1 MKKIFILAL
10 LVFVLVGCS
19 NNPRRQD
26 YQAFMDEKVESPF
39 FQVPALNQ
47 KDFTDR
53 TWILLAE
60 SKNKLWFYEP
70 YTLTEDEE
78 GVVAFDAFFSPREQN
93 NLQLFNA
100 TIVGPYRQ
108 KIDCFGNHQW
118 SETLYTKNVV
128 PKDPDAV
135 DIKPVNGSGWVKIK
149 GRTAMA
155 YVRTRVC
162 GRKFIDDQNIN
173 YFLFQTSPMSLA
185 QARKEVIRDTA
196 QYQKETQLAKEA
208 EEKSKAQIDATTQKS
223 TTSTIPVE
231 PPPPPLVEVLPEK
244 TPVFYEVINNEVVL
258 IDAKNDV
265 RQMKLSSY
273 LMEKDFPK
281 QADYLFTANCQSNT
295 YNLVVQGA
303 VEKSGA
309 ANIVKDAIGAKDSMA
324 AVAFNRACDKHG
336 AYMKVINRGAR

>member
-1 MKKIFILAL
+1 MKKLFILVLLGAL
-10 LVFVLVGCS
+10 LAGCS
-19 NNPRRQD
+19 NTPRRQD
-26 YQAFMDEKVESPF
+26 YQAFMDEEVESPF
-39 FQVPALNQ
+39 FKVPALNQ
-47 KDFTDR
+47 KDFADR

-60 SKNKLWFYEP
+60 SKTKLWFYDP

-118 SETLYTKNVV
+118 SETLYTKNLV
-128 PKDPDAV
+128 PKDPNAV

-149 GRTAMA
+149 GRTAIA
-155 YVRTRVC
+155 YVRNRVC

-173 YFLFQTSPMSLA
+173 YFLFQTNPISLV

-196 QYQKETQLAKEA
+196 QYQKEMQLAKEA
-208 EEKSKAQIDATTQKS
+208 EKRAKSQKDMPGQKS
-223 TTSTIPVE
+223 AVSTIPAE
-231 PPPPPLVEVLPEK
+231 SPPPPLLEVPSEK
-244 TPVFYEVINNEVVL
+244 TPVFYEVVNNEIAV
-258 IDAKNDV
+258 IDVKNDV

-273 LMEKDFPK
+273 SMEKNFPK

-295 YNLVVQGA
+295 YSLLVQGA
-303 VEKSGA
+303 GEKSGGVGVTKE
-309 ANIVKDAIGAKDSMA
+309 NIGAKDSFG
-324 AVAFNRACDKHG
+324 AVAFNRACGKHG
-336 AYMKVINRGAR
+336 AYMKVTNKGVR

>member
-1 MKKIFILAL
+1 MKKLLILVL
-10 LVFVLVGCS
+10 LGVVLAGCS
-19 NNPRRQD
+19 NTPRRQD
-26 YQAFMDEKVESPF
+26 YQAFMDEEVESPF
-39 FQVPALNQ
+39 FKVPAVNQ
-47 KDFTDR
+47 KDFADR

-60 SKNKLWFYEP
+60 SKTKLWFYDP

-118 SETLYTKNVV
+118 SETLYTKNLV
-128 PKDPDAV
+128 PKDPNAV
-135 DIKPVNGSGWVKIK
+135 DIKPVNGSGWIKIK

-173 YFLFQTSPMSLA
+173 YFLFQTNPISLV

-196 QYQKETQLAKEA
+196 QYQKEMQLAKEA
-208 EEKSKAQIDATTQKS
+208 EERAKAQKDMPGQKS
-223 TTSTIPVE
+223 AVSTIPAE
-231 PPPPPLVEVLPEK
+231 PPPPPSVEVPSEK
-244 TPVFYEVINNEVVL
+244 PPVFYEVVNNEVAV

-265 RQMKLSSY
+265 RQMRLSSY

-295 YNLVVQGA
+295 YSLVVQGA
-303 VEKSGA
+303 GEKSGGV
-309 ANIVKDAIGAKDSMA
+309 NVVKENIGAKDSFS

-336 AYMKVINRGAR
+336 AYMKIINRGAR

>member
-1 MKKIFILAL
+1 MKKLFILVL
-10 LVFVLVGCS
+10 LGVVLTGCS
-19 NNPRRQD
+19 NTPRRQD
-26 YQAFMDEKVESPF
+26 YQAFMDEEVESPF
-39 FQVPALNQ
+39 FKVPAINQ
-47 KDFTDR
+47 KDFADR

-60 SKNKLWFYEP
+60 SKTKLWFYDP

-118 SETLYTKNVV
+118 SETLYTKNLV
-128 PKDPDAV
+128 PKDPNAV

-173 YFLFQTSPMSLA
+173 YFLFQTSPMSLV

-196 QYQKETQLAKEA
+196 QYQKEMQLAKEA
-208 EEKSKAQIDATTQKS
+208 EERAKAQKDMPGQKS
-223 TTSTIPVE
+223 AVSTIPAE
-231 PPPPPLVEVLPEK
+231 PPPPPSVEVPSEQ
-244 TPVFYEVINNEVVL
+244 TPVFYEVVNNEVTV

-295 YNLVVQGA
+295 YSLLIQG
-303 VEKSGA
+303 VGEKSGGVNGA
-309 ANIVKDAIGAKDSMA
+309 KETIGAKESLG
-324 AVAFNRACDKHG
+324 AVAFNRACGKHG
-336 AYMKVINRGAR
+336 AYMKLINRGAR

>member
-1 MKKIFILAL
+1 MKKFLILVL
-10 LVFVLVGCS
+10 LGVVLTGCS
-19 NNPRRQD
+19 NTPRRQD
-26 YQAFMDEKVESPF
+26 YQAFMDEEVESPF
-39 FQVPALNQ
+39 FKVPAVNQ
-47 KDFTDR
+47 KDFADR

-60 SKNKLWFYEP
+60 SKTKLWFYDP

-118 SETLYTKNVV
+118 SETLYTKNLV
-128 PKDPDAV
+128 PKDPNAV

-173 YFLFQTSPMSLA
+173 YFLFQTNPISLV

-196 QYQKETQLAKEA
+196 QYQKEMQLAKEA
-208 EEKSKAQIDATTQKS
+208 EERAKAQKDMPGQKS
-223 TTSTIPVE
+223 AVSTTPAE
-231 PPPPPLVEVLPEK
+231 PPPHPSVEVPSEK
-244 TPVFYEVINNEVVL
+244 TPVFYEVVNNEVAV

-273 LMEKDFPK
+273 LMEKDFLK

-295 YNLVVQGA
+295 YSLIVQG
-303 VEKSGA
+303 VGEKSGGLNVA
-309 ANIVKDAIGAKDSMA
+309 KETIGAKDSLA

-336 AYMKVINRGAR
+336 AYMKIINRGAR

>member
-1 MKKIFILAL
+1 MKKLFILAFL
-10 LVFVLVGCS
+10 GAVLAGCS
-19 NNPRRQD
+19 NTPGRQD
-26 YQAFMDEKVESPF
+26 YQAFMDEEVESPF
-39 FQVPALNQ
+39 FKVPAVNQ
-47 KDFTDR
+47 KDFADR

-60 SKNKLWFYEP
+60 SKTKLWFYDP

-118 SETLYTKNVV
+118 SETLYTKNLV

-196 QYQKETQLAKEA
+196 QYQKEMQLAKEA
-208 EEKSKAQIDATTQKS
+208 EEKAKAQKDATTQKIA
-223 TTSTIPVE
+223 TGTIPVE
-231 PPPPPLVEVLPEK
+231 PPPSPLVEVQPEK
-244 TPVFYEVINNEVVL
+244 TPVFYEVINNEVVV

-303 VEKSGA
+303 GEKSGA
-309 ANIVKDAIGAKDSMA
+309 INVVKDTIGAKDSMA
-324 AVAFNRACDKHG
+324 AVAFNRACGKHG
-336 AYMKVINRGAR
+336 TYMKVITRGSR

>member
-1 MKKIFILAL
+1 MKKLFILVL
-10 LVFVLVGCS
+10 LGVVLAGCS
-19 NNPRRQD
+19 NTPRRQD
-26 YQAFMDEKVESPF
+26 YQAFMDEEVESPF
-39 FQVPALNQ
+39 FKVPAVNQ
-47 KDFTDR
+47 KDFADR

-60 SKNKLWFYEP
+60 SKTKLWFYDP

-118 SETLYTKNVV
+118 SETLYTKNLV
-128 PKDPDAV
+128 PKDPNAV

-173 YFLFQTSPMSLA
+173 YFLFQTSPMSLV

-196 QYQKETQLAKEA
+196 QYQKEMQLAKEA
-208 EEKSKAQIDATTQKS
+208 EERAKAQKDMPGQKS
-223 TTSTIPVE
+223 AVSTIPAE
-231 PPPPPLVEVLPEK
+231 PPPPPSVEVPLEK
-244 TPVFYEVINNEVVL
+244 TPVFYEVVNNEVAVV
-258 IDAKNDV
+258 DVKNDV

-295 YNLVVQGA
+295 YSLIVQG
-303 VEKSGA
+303 VGEKSGGLNVA
-309 ANIVKDAIGAKDSMA
+309 KETIGAKDSLA

-336 AYMKVINRGAR
+336 AYMKIINRGVR

>member
-1 MKKIFILAL
+1 MKKLFILVL
-10 LVFVLVGCS
+10 LGVVLTGCS
-19 NNPRRQD
+19 NTPRRQD

-39 FQVPALNQ
+39 FKVPALNQ
-47 KDFTDR
+47 KDFADR

-60 SKNKLWFYEP
+60 SKTKLWFYDP

-118 SETLYTKNVV
+118 SETLYTKNLV
-128 PKDPDAV
+128 PKDPNAV

-173 YFLFQTSPMSLA
+173 YFLFQTNPISLV

-196 QYQKETQLAKEA
+196 QKNTPSNNPLEAPTLA
-208 EEKSKAQIDATTQKS
+208 S
-223 TTSTIPVE
+223 
-231 PPPPPLVEVLPEK
+231 LEVPSEK
-244 TPVFYEVINNEVVL
+244 TPVFYEVVNNEVAV
-258 IDAKNDV
+258 IDVKNDV
-265 RQMKLSSY
+265 RQMRLSSY

-295 YNLVVQGA
+295 YSLVVQG
-303 VEKSGA
+303 VGEKSGGVSVTKE
-309 ANIVKDAIGAKDSMA
+309 NIGAKDSLGA
-324 AVAFNRACDKHG
+324 IAFNRACGKHG
-336 AYMKVINRGAR
+336 AYMKVTNKGVR